1 MKLCLIASLI
11 YSETTQLL
19 SLYFVRKEGEA
30 VSTGVREKS
39 IRSHGLLNP
48 VEPWRLGSEILP
60 KVSKGIDF
68 PSHTEEIWHKEWR
81 LNLDWKQV
89 WFETMPLENWWL
101 FFFFKKIK
109 WGNPMR
115 IWTIYFSHIF
125 FLNSLIFFIPLGK
138 KNWSF
143 DQHLIYNSD
152 PVISLW
158 NTSVVQ
164 YKTVSLIN
172 LQPRRQY
179 SFSF

>member
-1 MKLCLIASLI
+1 MKLCLIAFLI

-19 SLYFVRKEGEA
+19 LLYFVRKEGEA

-39 IRSHGLLNP
+39 ILSHGLLNP

-60 KVSKGIDF
+60 KVSKAIDF
-68 PSHTEEIWHKEWR
+68 PFHTEEIWHKEWR

-101 FFFFKKIK
+101 FFFFSKKLNEAIQ
-109 WGNPMR
+109 WEFGP
-115 IWTIYFSHIF
+115 YIF
-125 FLNSLIFFIPLGK
+125 LKFTSFLY
-138 KNWSF
+138 SF
-143 DQHLIYNSD
+143 GEKLSSDQHLIYNSD

-158 NTSVVQ
+158 NTCVVQ